1 MTIVNN
7 IVTLITSCV
16 CCGVR
21 PGVGNVRPL
30 GRMRPAR
37 QFDPAHQSIQ
47 NSPSSRKEKKK
58 LHSNSFSCDRKMTD
72 IITDYIM
79 ATGKKR
85 KIDAECRAFQEKCT
99 NDNFLVEVKGK
110 PVCLICGD
118 ALAVM
123 KKANLERHYS
133 SKHGKL
139 N

>member
-1 MTIVNN
+1 
-7 IVTLITSCV
+7 
-16 CCGVR
+16 
-21 PGVGNVRPL
+21 
-30 GRMRPAR
+30 
-37 QFDPAHQSIQ
+37 
-47 NSPSSRKEKKK
+47 
-58 LHSNSFSCDRKMTD
+58 MTD

-79 ATGKKR
+79 ATGKKI

-99 NDNFLVEVKGK
+99 NDNFFVEVKGK

-133 SKHGKL
+133 SKHAKL